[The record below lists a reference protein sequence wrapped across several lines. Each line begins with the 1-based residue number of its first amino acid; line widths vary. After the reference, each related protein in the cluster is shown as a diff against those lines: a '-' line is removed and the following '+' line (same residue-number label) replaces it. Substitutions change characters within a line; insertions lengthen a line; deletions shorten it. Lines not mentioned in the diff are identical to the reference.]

1 MSGNKG
7 RWIGGSMLVT
17 VGVLFMLQQWGFLHF
32 NIGDL
37 VSIFWPLIL
46 LFVGVSMLVSGTWAG
61 LIVLGIGGFFLLS
74 NLGIIH
80 MSLGEAIR
88 RAFPLI
94 IIAVGLIV
102 LFGVKGKFKTSKHK
116 EPEWNPSTKSTE
128 WKKPE
133 YEDPFADYVKNL
145 NAEQNPISNDVE
157 GNKEHGGVKH
167 VKINIPKHPKP
178 PTPPHYTSF
187 SKKNKYDDDLD
198 LDFDLGDEDDDYD
211 YDDDDYSGQ
220 GDYDYKTYKKKL
232 KHSAKKLKKKKDEI
246 EKSCFIGDIH
256 LGHDYW
262 ELRPSSLANFI
273 GDTIIDLTK
282 AQVPYGKTS
291 INVSSFIGDV
301 KVYVPNDIE
310 LGVFVSSHSFLGDM
324 KVFDQK
330 YSGFM
335 RDLEA
340 KTPFFHESSKK
351 VLIEV
356 NSFIGDVKVIR
367 VG

>member
-1 MSGNKG
+1 MMGNKG
-7 RWIGGSMLVT
+7 RWIGGSILVA

-32 NIGDL
+32 DIGDL

-102 LFGVKGKFKTSKHK
+102 LFGAKGKFSSKSKHK
-116 EPEWNPSTKSTE
+116 EPEWNNPSTE
-128 WKKPE
+128 WKKPV
-133 YEDPFADYVKNL
+133 YDDPFADYVKNL
-145 NAEQNPISNDVE
+145 NAEQDPTSNDAHTDLIKNSKGE
-157 GNKEHGGVKH
+157 KYAEMK
-167 VKINIPKHPKP
+167 IPKPPKP
-178 PTPPHYTSF
+178 PTPPYHGKYSE
-187 SKKNKYDDDLD
+187 KNDSDDFD
-198 LDFDLGDEDDDYD
+198 LDFDLDLDDEDYD
-211 YDDDDYSGQ
+211 YDDADYSDL
-220 GDYDYKTYKKKL
+220 GDYDYKTYKKKI
-232 KHSAKKLKKKKDEI
+232 KHASKKVKKKI

-262 ELRPSSLANFI
+262 ELRPANLSNFV

-282 AQVPYGKTS
+282 AQVPYGNTS

-310 LGVFVSSHSFLGDM
+310 LGVFVSSHSFMGDM

-356 NSFIGDVKVIR
+356 NSFLGDVKVIR

>member
-1 MSGNKG
+1 MTGNKG
-7 RWIGGSMLVT
+7 RWIGGSILVT

-74 NLGIIH
+74 NLEIIH

-94 IIAVGLIV
+94 IIAIGLIV
-102 LFGVKGKFKTSKHK
+102 LFGVKGKFKSSKHK
-116 EPEWNPSTKSTE
+116 EPEWNPSSTSTE

-145 NAEQNPISNDVE
+145 NAEQHPISNDVD
-157 GNKEHGGVKH
+157 GYKEDGGINHLKM
-167 VKINIPKHPKP
+167 NIPKPPQPPKP
-178 PTPPHYTSF
+178 PHYKTYN
-187 SKKNKYDDDLD
+187 KKNDFDDELD
-198 LDFDLGDEDDDYD
+198 LDFDMDDDDYD
-211 YDDDDYSGQ
+211 YDDDYSGQ

-232 KHSAKKLKKKKDEI
+232 KHAAKKMKKKKGRI

-262 ELRPSSLANFI
+262 ELRPANVSNFV

-282 AQVPYGKTS
+282 AQVPYGKTI

-301 KVYVPNDIE
+301 KVYVPNDMD